1 MCYISGPISE
11 VEWVEQVVPV
21 FGKINANV
29 PIKPNK
35 KSEDSNMKTY
45 FVSLII
51 GAIIVVPL
59 SQVWKQKLENR
70 KKQAE
75 ESEILVFSDQS
86 FSTSC
91 SISASTRSN
100 PPITKSQSTSQSE
113 PFVQTQKTK
122 NDIASESFS
131 HHQKVFPIEDVQ
143 MGKKSSVGKA
153 NTEETKVIA
162 NKRNEEAMKTTT
174 FQVNSTNM

>member
-1 MCYISGPISE
+1 M
-11 VEWVEQVVPV
+11 EQVVPV

-59 SQVWKQKLENR
+59 SQVWKQILENR

-75 ESEILVFSDQS
+75 ESEIIVFSDQS

-100 PPITKSQSTSQSE
+100 SITKSESTSQSE
-113 PFVQTQKTK
+113 PCVQTQKTK
-122 NDIASESFS
+122 NDITSESFS
-131 HHQKVFPIEDVQ
+131 HQKVFPNEAVI
-143 MGKKSSVGKA
+143 MGNKSSVRKA
-153 NTEETKVIA
+153 NTEETKVNT
-162 NKRNEEAMKTTT
+162 NKRNEENE
-174 FQVNSTNM
+174 VNSINM